1 MLNFHSKKLVLG
13 MGISLVCGGI
23 LMTAQAGKEVD
34 RSLAVNAPAL
44 LSEYL
49 P

>member
-34 RSLAVNAPAL
+34 RPLAVNGETL
-44 LSEYL
+44 QRY
-49 P
+49 